1 MCELTR
7 ERARIVKKR
16 MISLVMAVAMLGTL
30 VTGCGGGKKDT
41 PQGTET
47 MGAVDSAPSAELE
60 SGTIPLT
67 VWADAGS
74 WDCRKHTGTCR

>member
-1 MCELTR
+1 MWVVLGSCN
-7 ERARIVKKR
+7 A
-16 MISLVMAVAMLGTL
+16 GTL

-47 MGAVDSAPSAELE
+47 MGAVDSAPSTELE

-74 WDCRKHTGTCR
+74 WDCRKYTGTCR